1 MGGRGKGGKGL
12 GKGGSLSNKRQR
24 TYMEKMN
31 EEENS
36 SVGFTPKDKLIN
48 RAIGVGLIVFGIY
61 LLYGLFDK
69 KNE

>member
-1 MGGRGKGGKGL
+1 
-12 GKGGSLSNKRQR
+12 
-24 TYMEKMN
+24 MN

-48 RAIGVGLIVFGIY
+48 NAIGLGLIVFGIY
-61 LLYGLFDK
+61 LLYGLFNN